1 MNDKFTLRD
10 FLVYFTTGTLTLLSI
25 GLLFFSETLTIILGF
40 FEKYKFVTDFSG
52 LLIVIAVP
60 LIYFIGHLI
69 HALDTFLLKTYKLIH
84 KKLNDWKLRK
94 YKIVEW
100 IRLILHFFMYKNKV
114 INSIIQEN
122 KDEGDKDKK
131 TWNNEEEFWIDCAKL
146 QKDGKFVSAE
156 YWYTLNDLFKGL
168 YTTFL
173 FSSIIAFVICKI
185 GFGFIF
191 TGIFLICHF
200 RAIQFADYFTKTVK
214 RFKITINPDSAVE
227 K

>member
-25 GLLFFSETLTIILGF
+25 DLLFFNEILSETADF
-40 FEKYKFVTDFSG
+40 FEKYKFISDFSG
-52 LLIVIAVP
+52 LFIVLAVP

-69 HALDTFLLKTYKLIH
+69 HGFGFLSLKTYKLIH
-84 KKLNDWKLRK
+84 KKLTDWKLRRF
-94 YKIVEW
+94 IIIEW

-122 KDEGDKDKK
+122 KENK
-131 TWNNEEEFWIDCAKL
+131 TWGTDDDFWIDCAKL
-146 QKDGKFVSAE
+146 QKDGKFGPAE

-173 FSSIIAFVICKI
+173 ISSIIAFILCKI
-185 GFGFIF
+185 GLGLIF
-191 TGIFLICHF
+191 VGLFLICHF
-200 RAIQFADYFTKTVK
+200 RAIQFADYFVKTVK
-214 RFKITINPDSAVE
+214 RLAK
-227 K
+227 

>member
-1 MNDKFTLRD
+1 MSDKFTLRD
-10 FLVYFTTGTLTLLSI
+10 FLVYFTTGSLTLLSI
-25 GLLFFSETLTIILGF
+25 DLLFFREILTIISDF

-52 LLIVIAVP
+52 LLIVLAVP

-69 HALDTFLLKTYKLIH
+69 HGLGFFSLKTYKIIH
-84 KKLNDWKLRK
+84 KKLNDWNLRK

-122 KDEGDKDKK
+122 KDKK
-131 TWNNEEEFWIDCAKL
+131 TWNSEEEFWIDCAKL
-146 QKDGKFVSAE
+146 QKNGKFVSSE

-173 FSSIIAFVICKI
+173 FSSLIAFVTCKI
-185 GFGFIF
+185 GLGFIF
-191 TGIFLICHF
+191 TGLFLICHF
-200 RAIQFADYFTKTVK
+200 RAIQFADYFVKTVK
-214 RFKITINPDSAVE
+214 RFIK
-227 K
+227 